1 MSSPDPL
8 EMATAYQQT
17 AVVAAACETGVAA
30 ALAGR
35 PRSAVTIAAQLGLD
49 PAGVTALIGGM
60 VALGLAERGD
70 GDMFRLSAAG
80 APLAPDHPDSVA
92 AIVAKEWFFY
102 RAWAGLPETVRDG
115 HAQIAPWTE
124 RLDADPGTSLAF
136 LGALDDLG
144 ARFGGELPGL
154 ADLPAPGR
162 VLDVGGG
169 SGIHAA
175 ALVAA
180 YSGLDVTVLD
190 LEPVAA
196 LVRDRHPELSF
207 VVGDLR
213 ETRFGR
219 PADETWDVVLV
230 ANILHDLPAAGA
242 RRIVAEAAGL
252 LREGGALVV
261 YEWILDETRDG
272 PPATALFA
280 LMMMVENE
288 GGAAYTESEIH
299 EWMRDAGLAF
309 IETRRGH
316 GPIAA
321 VRGWKP

>member
-1 MSSPDPL
+1 M
-8 EMATAYQQT
+8 
-17 AVVAAACETGVAA
+17 
-30 ALAGR
+30 
-35 PRSAVTIAAQLGLD
+35 
-49 PAGVTALIGGM
+49 TALIGGM

-70 GDMFRLSAAG
+70 DDMFRLSAAG
-80 APLAPDHPDSVA
+80 APLAPDHPDLVA

-180 YSGLDVTVLD
+180 YSGLEVTVLD
-190 LEPVAA
+190 LEPVEGSARPA
-196 LVRDRHPELSF
+196 PRAELRRGGPARD
-207 VVGDLR
+207 
-213 ETRFGR
+213 RFGR

-299 EWMRDAGLAF
+299 EWMGEAGLAF